1 MDTIRIYLEN
11 MFARLPGT
19 PEIMKLQNDMLHTM
33 EDKYEELKSEG
44 KSENE
49 AIGIVISEFGNID
62 ELLEE
67 LGLKAAQNTEREA
80 GANAGGGWQ
89 QSEASSYTHEKED
102 YDTGAVFLSGEQVEQ
117 VISDTRRYSRL
128 TGAGTS
134 LCIMGPALMILING
148 LFSSV
153 RPELA
158 RLSRLEAVFTL
169 FPLFLCL
176 AAGLGM
182 LIYGSSRLEQYK
194 FLKHSNLILSPSL
207 QASVADMQANFQ
219 PQCAVITTVGIVL
232 CVLAPFTLIA
242 LSQLG
247 GKHFPRR
254 GIRRYHRYFLP
265 VFIYFHRRL
274 SLYYRRIGRGYL
286 QNTSA
291 GKEKRGKKEKESF
304 CFFQPGRSDDFPDS
318 FRLLAAHYLYL
329 FYMELSVPFLV
340 HQLADMAAGFC
351 CKASSVFCSGY
362 NRKRAEEGKKEQK
375 SVGIRSEITSRML

>member
-19 PEIMKLQNDMLHTM
+19 PEIMKLQKDMLHTM

-247 GKHFPRR
+247 ESISLGEEYGGTI
-254 GIRRYHRYFLP
+254 GIFFLFL
-265 VFIYFHRRL
+265 FI
-274 SLYYRRIGRGYL
+274 SI
-286 QNTSA
+286 A
-291 GKEKRGKKEKESF
+291 V
-304 CFFQPGRSDDFPDS
+304 
-318 FRLLAAHYLYL
+318 YL
-329 FYMELSVPFLV
+329 FVT
-340 HQLADMAAGFC
+340 AGSEEDIY
-351 CKASSVFCSGY
+351 KILLQE
-362 NRKRAEEGKKEQK
+362 KKKEGKKKKKASVSSSQAGQTISLILSVYWPLITCIYFIWSFLFHSWSTSWLIWPLASVVRHLLYSVLDTIEKEQK
-375 SVGIRSEITSRML
+375 KAKKSKKA

>member
-62 ELLEE
+62 ELIEE
-67 LGLKAAQNTEREA
+67 LGLKTAQNTEREA
-80 GANAGGGWQ
+80 GANTGGGWQ

-207 QASVADMQANFQ
+207 QASVAICRQISS
-219 PQCAVITTVGIVL
+219 P
-232 CVLAPFTLIA
+232 
-242 LSQLG
+242 
-247 GKHFPRR
+247 
-254 GIRRYHRYFLP
+254 
-265 VFIYFHRRL
+265 
-274 SLYYRRIGRGYL
+274 
-286 QNTSA
+286 SA
-291 GKEKRGKKEKESF
+291 
-304 CFFQPGRSDDFPDS
+304 Q
-318 FRLLAAHYLYL
+318 
-329 FYMELSVPFLV
+329 
-340 HQLADMAAGFC
+340 
-351 CKASSVFCSGY
+351 
-362 NRKRAEEGKKEQK
+362 
-375 SVGIRSEITSRML
+375 

>member
-207 QASVADMQANFQ
+207 PGFCTDMQANFQ

-242 LSQLG
+242 CHSLG
-247 GKHFPRR
+247 KRFPRS
-254 GIRRYHRYFLP
+254 GIRQYHRCFLP
-265 VFIYFHRRL
+265 AFIYFHRRL
-274 SLYYRRIGRGYL
+274 SLCHRRIGRGYL

-291 GKEKRGKKEKESF
+291 GKEKEGKKKKASVSSS
-304 CFFQPGRSDDFPDS
+304 QKDRSDDFPDS
-318 FRLLAAHYLYL
+318 FRLLAAHYLFYFIWSFL
-329 FYMELSVPFLV
+329 FHSGPP
-340 HQLADMAAGFC
+340 AG
-351 CKASSVFCSGY
+351 
-362 NRKRAEEGKKEQK
+362 
-375 SVGIRSEITSRML
+375 

>member
-67 LGLKAAQNTEREA
+67 LGLKTAQNTEKE
-80 GANAGGGWQ
+80 
-89 QSEASSYTHEKED
+89 SYED
-102 YDTGAVFLSGEQVEQ
+102 NNSGAVFLSGEQVEQ

-247 GKHFPRR
+247 ESISLGEEYGGTI
-254 GIRRYHRYFLP
+254 GIFFLFL
-265 VFIYFHRRL
+265 FI
-274 SLYYRRIGRGYL
+274 SI
-286 QNTSA
+286 A
-291 GKEKRGKKEKESF
+291 V
-304 CFFQPGRSDDFPDS
+304 
-318 FRLLAAHYLYL
+318 YL
-329 FYMELSVPFLV
+329 FIT
-340 HQLADMAAGFC
+340 AGSEEDIY
-351 CKASSVFCSGY
+351 KILLQE
-362 NRKRAEEGKKEQK
+362 KKKEGKKKKKASVSSSQAGQTISLILSVYWPLITCIYFIWSFLFHSWSTSWLIWPLASVVRHLLYSVLDTIEKEQK
-375 SVGIRSEITSRML
+375 KAKKNKNA

>member
-247 GKHFPRR
+247 ESTSLGAEYGGTIGVF
-254 GIRRYHRYFLP
+254 FLFL
-265 VFIYFHRRL
+265 FI
-274 SLYYRRIGRGYL
+274 SIAVYL
-286 QNTSA
+286 FVTA
-291 GKEKRGKKEKESF
+291 GSEEDIYKILLQEKKKEGKKKKESF